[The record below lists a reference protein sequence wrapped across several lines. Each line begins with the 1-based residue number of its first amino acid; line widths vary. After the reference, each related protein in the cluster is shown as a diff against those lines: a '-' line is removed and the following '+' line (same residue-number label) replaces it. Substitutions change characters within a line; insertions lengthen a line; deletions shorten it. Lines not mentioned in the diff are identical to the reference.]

1 MDTALEKTLNK
12 YLQAREKLKSQKPEA
27 WKEVVTL
34 CNNVPE
40 TVDLQTIWM
49 FGRDKPCWSNI
60 KVAGGERIAQDLHK
74 SPDFGSYKKIASE
87 DWEIA
92 KVGNGRANSIFDI
105 AGSAAKKYVD
115 GLSKGGFKSYQWKLY
130 SVRQLALAL
139 ADDNSQI
146 HELTNEL
153 ISKQFLDHKRVGPW
167 TNKFQKCAGFG
178 WGYITANHML
188 ADLGL
193 SIKPDLHVRRA
204 GVRLGMTV
212 STPTT
217 LTDAQID
224 KLPAK
229 VDYEIVAMALQ
240 LAEIL
245 EPIAKLGVAGSVKKK
260 IALREID
267 KTLMEWSRQDLSRP
281 I

>member
-1 MDTALEKTLNK
+1 MDASLEKTLNK
-12 YLQAREKLKSQKPEA
+12 YLQAREELKSQKPEA

-60 KVAGGERIAQDLHK
+60 KVAGGERIAQDIFE
-74 SPDFGSYKKIASE
+74 STDFDAFKTIAGDE
-87 DWEIA
+87 WGLV
-92 KVGNGRANSIFDI
+92 KTGRGRANKLFE
-105 AGSAAKKYVD
+105 AKGNSVKKFLD
-115 GLSKGGFKSYQWKLY
+115 RLGKGGLKSYQWKLY
-130 SVRQLALAL
+130 SIRQLALAL
-139 ADDNSQI
+139 ADEHHPI
-146 HELTNEL
+146 HELTKEL
-153 ISKQFLDHKRVGPW
+153 ISNQFIDHQRVGPW
-167 TNKFQKCAGFG
+167 TKKFQKCAGFG

-212 STPTT
+212 NTPTT
-217 LTDAQID
+217 LTNAQID

-229 VDYEIVAMALQ
+229 VDYEIVVKALQ
-240 LAEIL
+240 IAEVL
-245 EPIAKLGVAGSVKKK
+245 SPIARTGVSGTFKNK
-260 IALREID
+260 IALREMD
-267 KTLMEWSRQDLSRP
+267 KAIMEWSRQDLSRP
-281 I
+281 L